1 LADLIISNQ
10 GDDAPSTGLAW
21 WLGGAAK
28 IMAFLSGLTLVA
40 MALMSLASIVGRT
53 FFDAPVVGD
62 YELVQIA
69 CAAAVSLALPYTQW
83 VRGHVIVDFF
93 TVKANPKF
101 VLALDA
107 VAAAVLCAFALT
119 FAWRM
124 WVNMIELMDGW
135 DASLMLN
142 IPTWW
147 GYVPMVPSF
156 ALLGLIAAYHC
167 VSDIQGIRGIRT

>member
-1 LADLIISNQ
+1 MADLLTPTTTPN
-10 GDDAPSTGLAW
+10 DDASVLAIA
-21 WLGGAAK
+21 LEKSAK
-28 IMAFLSGLTLVA
+28 VFAMLSGVALVG
-40 MALMSLASIVGRT
+40 MALMSLTSIVGRT
-53 FFDAPVVGD
+53 FFDAPVLGD

-93 TVKANPKF
+93 TAKANVKVVLVLDALANA
-101 VLALDA
+101 VLAL
-107 VAAAVLCAFALT
+107 FALT

-124 WVNMIELMDGW
+124 YVNMVDLMDGW

-156 ALLGLIAAYHC
+156 FLLGVVAAYHC
-167 VSDIQGIRGIRT
+167 VADIRSVRA

>member
-1 LADLIISNQ
+1 MADFLTPTITSSADTSTLAITLEQS
-10 GDDAPSTGLAW
+10 AKVLA
-21 WLGGAAK
+21 
-28 IMAFLSGLTLVA
+28 MLSGLALVG
-40 MALMSLASIVGRT
+40 MALMSLTSIVGRT
-53 FFDAPVVGD
+53 FFDAPVLGD

-93 TVKANPKF
+93 TAKANVTL
-101 VLALDA
+101 VLVLDA
-107 VAAAVLCAFALT
+107 IANAVLSVFALL

-124 WVNMIELMDGW
+124 WVNMVDLMDGW

-156 ALLGLIAAYHC
+156 FLLGLIAAYHC
-167 VSDIQGIRGIRT
+167 VTDIRSARA

>member
-1 LADLIISNQ
+1 MADLLTPTITS
-10 GDDAPSTGLAW
+10 GDDTSVLAIA
-21 WLGGAAK
+21 LEKSAK
-28 IMAFLSGLTLVA
+28 VFAMLSGLALVG
-40 MALMSLASIVGRT
+40 MALMSLTSIVGRT
-53 FFDAPVVGD
+53 FFDAPVLGD

-93 TVKANPKF
+93 TAKANVTL
-101 VLALDA
+101 VLLLDGIA
-107 VAAAVLCAFALT
+107 NAILSVFALA

-124 WVNMIELMDGW
+124 WVNMVDLMDGW

-156 ALLGLIAAYHC
+156 LLLGLIAAYHC
-167 VSDIQGIRGIRT
+167 VADIRSVRA

>member
-1 LADLIISNQ
+1 MADLLL
-10 GDDAPSTGLAW
+10 PSDTTPTDGSLVALCLEKCAKGMAFVSGLA
-21 WLGGAAK
+21 
-28 IMAFLSGLTLVA
+28 LVA
-40 MALMSLASIVGRT
+40 MALMSLTSIVGRT
-53 FFDAPVVGD
+53 FFDAPVPGD

-93 TVKANPKF
+93 TAKANPKL
-101 VLALDA
+101 VLVLDA
-107 VAAAVLCAFALT
+107 IASAALSVFALT

-124 WVNMIELMDGW
+124 WVNMVDLMDGW

-156 ALLGLIAAYHC
+156 LLLGLIAAYHC
-167 VSDIQGIRGIRT
+167 AADIRSVRA